1 MWGVSAFNLVALMT
15 PAEAGKR
22 VGVDLYTYQTK
33 DGRGDR
39 RALDYLTP
47 YADAGREWP
56 HQQIRELENARRDL
70 AYLLRRASVA
80 YREPKYVGLLEKH
93 LAGAAAQ
100 QRWQLLWPR

>member
-1 MWGVSAFNLVALMT
+1 MRGVSAFNLVALMT
-15 PAEAGKR
+15 PAEAGKC
-22 VGVDLYTYQTK
+22 VGVDLYAYQTK

-70 AYLLRRASVA
+70 AYLLQGRSYRKKCAIGFDKRRFY
-80 YREPKYVGLLEKH
+80 YRRFG
-93 LAGAAAQ
+93 
-100 QRWQLLWPR
+100 